1 MSEPLRVAAAV
12 EGPTDAIVLEA
23 VLTALLPNLEYVFQT
38 LQPEGSVAF
47 GSVSF
52 GRTGGG
58 WPGVYRWCRQAAREG
73 QGSVSRS
80 AALSHHDLLIVHAD
94 ADVAGKSYPDG
105 NIRDAPYEDLPC
117 EEPCPPPERT
127 TDALRAVIVNWLGE
141 TECPPRIV
149 LCTPSKNTGAWV
161 VAAIW
166 PDNTLVR
173 QDDWECRPDPEAQLR
188 ALPKKK
194 RFEKQTDDYRRRQS
208 EFEEAWPSVSQR
220 LSEAARF
227 ERELL
232 AAIPAEFRNSG

>member
-12 EGPTDAIVLEA
+12 EGPTDAIVLKA
-23 VLTALLPNLEYVFQT
+23 SLNALLPNLEYVLQT

-47 GSVSF
+47 GSASF

-73 QGSVSRS
+73 RGSVSCS
-80 AALSHHDLLIVHAD
+80 SVLSHHHILVVHAD
-94 ADVAGKSYPDG
+94 ADVAGKSYLEG
-105 NIRDAPYEDLPC
+105 NIRDAPREDLPC
-117 EEPCPPPERT
+117 EEPCPPPDRT
-127 TDALRAVIVNWLGE
+127 TNALRAVIVNWLGE
-141 TECPPRIV
+141 RECPPRIV

-161 VAAIW
+161 VAAVW
-166 PDNTLVR
+166 PDNVLVLR
-173 QDDWECRPDPEAQLR
+173 DDWECRRDPEAQLR
-188 ALPKKK
+188 ALPKKE
-194 RFEKQTDDYRRRQS
+194 RFEKQTNDYGRRQS

-232 AAIPAEFRNSG
+232 TAIPAELRNGG